1 MVIDLTQRTSTL
13 SPTILRPMAD
23 MVQKN
28 SGDSGHP
35 PLKHEDLSHEDGLQV
50 IDGFYPSPDPPA
62 AHHLSPTSQ
71 LDEPSDLP
79 TVTDEHSGTPM
90 ADIGAKE
97 SIGSVIDFQA
107 QPEDAPTRPD
117 SLEANRLTLRPC
129 KTAAPPINSSA
140 KHLRHFDPPELPMKS
155 SSSKSELQA
164 EMRHEELV
172 ASSPLFSMP
181 APVPFSLS
189 KVRHGA
195 LAKRRAASSSSP
207 LAARQPIPKKS
218 KRAPQT
224 ASSPLMLFEDLPS
237 FSETSAAS
245 RHSSTSNTTRA
256 AVAKS
261 RPRYISSSRN
271 RGDHLVAGGG
281 GGGDIIGNVQSVSE
295 SEEEDDK
302 NEDDEKE
309 DDENEDDEKEDEEEE
324 EEEEKPP
331 EIKRKRKHKVTISPT
346 TTTAA
351 EEEQEEE
358 DNAAPPP
365 KPAPA
370 RRHRPPT
377 VGSHELKNLAMDT
390 FHNNHHHGNVL
401 LENEKA
407 ATAASGSRGRQKRQ
421 KQQHIAS
428 PTQRVT
434 TRLQRRERMASLP
447 GVSTK
452 EAVQRRRSKR
462 GRGRGRGRGGGGE
475 V

>member
-13 SPTILRPMAD
+13 SPTILSPMAD

-256 AVAKS
+256 VVAKS
-261 RPRYISSSRN
+261 RPKHISSSRN

-281 GGGDIIGNVQSVSE
+281 GGGDIIGNVQSVSDSGE
-295 SEEEDDK
+295 
-302 NEDDEKE
+302 E
-309 DDENEDDEKEDEEEE
+309 DDENEDEEEEEE

-331 EIKRKRKHKVTISPT
+331 EITRKRKHKVTISPT
-346 TTTAA
+346 TTAAA
-351 EEEQEEE
+351 EEEEEE
-358 DNAAPPP
+358 DNATPPP
-365 KPAPA
+365 TPAPA

-390 FHNNHHHGNVL
+390 FHNNHHHDKVL
-401 LENEKA
+401 LEDHKA
-407 ATAASGSRGRQKRQ
+407 AAASGSRGRQKRQ
-421 KQQHIAS
+421 KQQQHIAS

-462 GRGRGRGRGGGGE
+462 GRGRGRGRGGGG
-475 V
+475 

>member
-13 SPTILRPMAD
+13 SPTILSPMAD

-35 PLKHEDLSHEDGLQV
+35 PVKHEDLSHEDGLQV

-281 GGGDIIGNVQSVSE
+281 GGGDIIGNVQSVSDSGE
-295 SEEEDDK
+295 
-302 NEDDEKE
+302 E
-309 DDENEDDEKEDEEEE
+309 DDENEDEEEE

-346 TTTAA
+346 TTKTAEKD

-358 DNAAPPP
+358 DNATPPP
-365 KPAPA
+365 TPAPA

-390 FHNNHHHGNVL
+390 FHNNHHHHDNLL
-401 LENEKA
+401 LEDKKA

>member
-1 MVIDLTQRTSTL
+1 
-13 SPTILRPMAD
+13 MAD

-237 FSETSAAS
+237 FSESSAAS

-256 AVAKS
+256 VFAKS
-261 RPRYISSSRN
+261 RPKHSSSSRN

-281 GGGDIIGNVQSVSE
+281 GGGDIIENVQSVSG
-295 SEEEDDK
+295 SEEEDD
-302 NEDDEKE
+302 
-309 DDENEDDEKEDEEEE
+309 ENEDEEEE

-346 TTTAA
+346 TTTVA
-351 EEEQEEE
+351 EGEQQQEEEE
-358 DNAAPPP
+358 DNATPPP
-365 KPAPA
+365 TPAPA
-370 RRHRPPT
+370 RRLRPPM

-390 FHNNHHHGNVL
+390 FHNNHHHNNVL
-401 LENEKA
+401 LEDHKA
-407 ATAASGSRGRQKRQ
+407 AAASGSRGRQKRQ
-421 KQQHIAS
+421 KQQQQIAS

>member
-13 SPTILRPMAD
+13 SPTILSPMAD

-28 SGDSGHP
+28 SGDPGHP

-140 KHLRHFDPPELPMKS
+140 KQLRHFDPPELPMKS

-261 RPRYISSSRN
+261 RPRYISSGRN

-281 GGGDIIGNVQSVSE
+281 GGGDIIENVQSVSE
-295 SEEEDDK
+295 SEEEDD
-302 NEDDEKE
+302 
-309 DDENEDDEKEDEEEE
+309 ENEDEEEE
-324 EEEEKPP
+324 EKEEEEEEEEKEEEEKPP
-331 EIKRKRKHKVTISPT
+331 EIKRKRKHKVITSP

-351 EEEQEEE
+351 EEEQEE
-358 DNAAPPP
+358 DNAPPPP

-390 FHNNHHHGNVL
+390 FHNKHHHDNVL

-421 KQQHIAS
+421 KQQQHIAS

-462 GRGRGRGRGGGGE
+462 GRGRGRGRGG
-475 V
+475 

>member
-13 SPTILRPMAD
+13 SPTILSPMAD

-35 PLKHEDLSHEDGLQV
+35 PLKHEDLSHQDGLQV

-237 FSETSAAS
+237 FSESSAAS

-256 AVAKS
+256 VVAKS
-261 RPRYISSSRN
+261 RPKHISSSRN

-295 SEEEDDK
+295 SEEEDD
-302 NEDDEKE
+302 
-309 DDENEDDEKEDEEEE
+309 ENEDEEEEEE

-331 EIKRKRKHKVTISPT
+331 EIKRKRKHKVITSPT

-377 VGSHELKNLAMDT
+377 VGSHELKNLAMET
-390 FHNNHHHGNVL
+390 FHNNHHHDNVL

-407 ATAASGSRGRQKRQ
+407 AAAASGSRGRPKRQ
-421 KQQHIAS
+421 KQQHLAS

>member
-13 SPTILRPMAD
+13 SPTILSPMAH

-195 LAKRRAASSSSP
+195 LAKRRAASSPSP
-207 LAARQPIPKKS
+207 LAARQPISKKS

-237 FSETSAAS
+237 FSESSAAS

-281 GGGDIIGNVQSVSE
+281 GGGDSIGNVQSVSE
-295 SEEEDDK
+295 SEEEDD
-302 NEDDEKE
+302 
-309 DDENEDDEKEDEEEE
+309 ENEDEEEE
-324 EEEEKPP
+324 EEEEQPP
-331 EIKRKRKHKVTISPT
+331 EIKRKRKHKVITSPT

-351 EEEQEEE
+351 EEQEEE

-390 FHNNHHHGNVL
+390 FHNNHHHDNVL

-421 KQQHIAS
+421 KQQQQIAS

-462 GRGRGRGRGGGGE
+462 GRGRGRGRGGEGE

>member
-13 SPTILRPMAD
+13 SPTILSPMAD

-107 QPEDAPTRPD
+107 QPEDAPTCPD

-140 KHLRHFDPPELPMKS
+140 KNLRHFDPPELPMKS

-224 ASSPLMLFEDLPS
+224 ASSPLMLFEDLPA
-237 FSETSAAS
+237 FSESSAAS
-245 RHSSTSNTTRA
+245 RHSSTSNNTRA

-281 GGGDIIGNVQSVSE
+281 GGGDIIENVQSVSE
-295 SEEEDDK
+295 SEEEDD
-302 NEDDEKE
+302 
-309 DDENEDDEKEDEEEE
+309 ENEDEEEEEE

-331 EIKRKRKHKVTISPT
+331 EITRKRKHRVTISPT

-370 RRHRPPT
+370 RRRRPPM

-390 FHNNHHHGNVL
+390 FHNKHHHDNVL
-401 LENEKA
+401 LEDHKA
-407 ATAASGSRGRQKRQ
+407 AAASGSRGRQKRQ
-421 KQQHIAS
+421 KQQQHIAS

-452 EAVQRRRSKR
+452 EAVQRRRNKR

>member
-1 MVIDLTQRTSTL
+1 MVIDLTQRPSTL
-13 SPTILRPMAD
+13 SPTILSPMAD
-23 MVQKN
+23 MVQKT

-245 RHSSTSNTTRA
+245 RHSSTSNTTSA

-295 SEEEDDK
+295 SEEEDDE

-309 DDENEDDEKEDEEEE
+309 DDEEE

-331 EIKRKRKHKVTISPT
+331 QIKRKRKHKVITSPT

-351 EEEQEEE
+351 EEEQEE
-358 DNAAPPP
+358 DNAPPPP

-370 RRHRPPT
+370 RRRRPPM

-390 FHNNHHHGNVL
+390 FHNNHHHDNVL
-401 LENEKA
+401 LEDHKA
-407 ATAASGSRGRQKRQ
+407 AAASGSRGRQKRQ
-421 KQQHIAS
+421 KQQQHIAS

>member
-13 SPTILRPMAD
+13 SPTILSPMAD
-23 MVQKN
+23 MVQKT

-281 GGGDIIGNVQSVSE
+281 GGGDIIENVQSVSDSGE
-295 SEEEDDK
+295 
-302 NEDDEKE
+302 E
-309 DDENEDDEKEDEEEE
+309 DDENEDEEEEEEGEEEEGEEE

-331 EIKRKRKHKVTISPT
+331 EIKRKRKHKVITSPT

-390 FHNNHHHGNVL
+390 FHNNHHHDNVL

-407 ATAASGSRGRQKRQ
+407 ARAASGSRGRQKRQ
-421 KQQHIAS
+421 KQQQHIAS

>member
-13 SPTILRPMAD
+13 SPTILSPMAD

-35 PLKHEDLSHEDGLQV
+35 PLKHEDLSHEDGIQV

-140 KHLRHFDPPELPMKS
+140 QHLRHFDPPELPMKS

-224 ASSPLMLFEDLPS
+224 ASSPLVLFEDLPS
-237 FSETSAAS
+237 FSESSAAS

-281 GGGDIIGNVQSVSE
+281 GGGDIIGNVQSVSG
-295 SEEEDDK
+295 SEEEDDE
-302 NEDDEKE
+302 NEDEEKE
-309 DDENEDDEKEDEEEE
+309 DDENEDDEEE

-331 EIKRKRKHKVTISPT
+331 EIKRKRKHKVITSPT

-351 EEEQEEE
+351 EEEEE
-358 DNAAPPP
+358 DSAAPPP

-390 FHNNHHHGNVL
+390 FHNNHHHDNVL

-421 KQQHIAS
+421 KQQQHVAS
-428 PTQRVT
+428 PAQRVT

-452 EAVQRRRSKR
+452 EAVQRRRNKR

>member
-107 QPEDAPTRPD
+107 QPEDAPTCPD

-218 KRAPQT
+218 KRAPRT
-224 ASSPLMLFEDLPS
+224 ASSPLMLFEDLPA
-237 FSETSAAS
+237 FSESSAAS

-261 RPRYISSSRN
+261 RPRYTSSSRN

-281 GGGDIIGNVQSVSE
+281 GGGDIIENVQSVSE
-295 SEEEDDK
+295 SEED
-302 NEDDEKE
+302 
-309 DDENEDDEKEDEEEE
+309 DDENEDDENEDEEEE

-331 EIKRKRKHKVTISPT
+331 QIKRKRKHKVITSPT

-351 EEEQEEE
+351 EEEEEE

-370 RRHRPPT
+370 RRRRPPM

-390 FHNNHHHGNVL
+390 FHNNHHHDNVL

-421 KQQHIAS
+421 KQQQHIAS

>member
-13 SPTILRPMAD
+13 SPTILSPMAD

-35 PLKHEDLSHEDGLQV
+35 PVKHEDLSHEDGLQV

-224 ASSPLMLFEDLPS
+224 ASSPLMLFEDLPA
-237 FSETSAAS
+237 FSESSAAS

-295 SEEEDDK
+295 SEEEDD
-302 NEDDEKE
+302 EKE
-309 DDENEDDEKEDEEEE
+309 DDENEDDENEDEEEE

-331 EIKRKRKHKVTISPT
+331 QIERKRKHKVITSPT

-351 EEEQEEE
+351 EEEEE

-390 FHNNHHHGNVL
+390 FHNNHHHDNVL
-401 LENEKA
+401 LEDHKA
-407 ATAASGSRGRQKRQ
+407 AAASASRGRQKRQ